1 MFMPSPHQTLYQS
14 LIKDRE
20 TLHLYCRS
28 PLMLMNIRCGSVSTQ
43 NEERLRLEKGLV
55 IYMFMSLY
63 YIYKMCIYTFH
74 YDIWR
79 SPVWHIILGGMI
91 NNALYNI

>member
-1 MFMPSPHQTLYQS
+1 MPSPHQTLYQS

-28 PLMLMNIRCGSVSTQ
+28 PLMLMNIRCGSMSTQ
-43 NEERLRLEKGLV
+43 NEERFRLEKGSV
-55 IYMFMSLY
+55 IYMFMCLY
-63 YIYKMCIYTFH
+63 HIRIYTF
-74 YDIWR
+74 YFDMWR